1 MANNKHDVEITSKQ
15 VEKPFDGLDHSHP
28 SFGMIKVGRVSGA
41 GRRLFGSDVKVDS
54 LISLQI
60 SGASVRQDLGTE
72 WYASENEIIQ
82 VYLTPVQY
90 AEMISSPDTSGVP
103 CTIRF
108 SEKLGQIV
116 PRTIDTA
123 TEYVQSHI
131 EKQVAELKENVS
143 TASKD
148 LMELLAKKGAF
159 TKDDKKAVEDLF
171 KKTLGDV
178 TSGIPHYEKELY
190 EKIER
195 AKMEAKNQIESHI
208 SHAINNAGVAALNNP
223 EIAKLVFDNKDKA

>member
-1 MANNKHDVEITSKQ
+1 
-15 VEKPFDGLDHSHP
+15 
-28 SFGMIKVGRVSGA
+28 
-41 GRRLFGSDVKVDS
+41 VKVDS